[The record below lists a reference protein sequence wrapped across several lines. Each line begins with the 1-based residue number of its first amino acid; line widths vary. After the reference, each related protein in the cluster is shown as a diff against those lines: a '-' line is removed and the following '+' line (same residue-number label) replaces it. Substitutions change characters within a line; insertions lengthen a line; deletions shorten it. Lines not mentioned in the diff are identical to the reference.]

1 VKKDENKDTL
11 LPKSPGIRDAEET
24 ALKGTLKP
32 PDRWPD
38 ARIQRLVRVVY
49 RLRGTN
55 SNNNYGAC
63 QGQDDWRTLAAN
75 KGALLTE
82 AWPATLFD
90 DSARAYGVSNLNQR
104 LSSFPCTSP
113 YKSSLYVNTRLL
125 EDTRYT
131 ISKS

>member
-1 VKKDENKDTL
+1 VKKDENEDTL

-32 PDRWPD
+32 PERWPD

-55 SNNNYGAC
+55 SNNNYGAR

-75 KGALLTE
+75 KGALLSE
-82 AWPATLFD
+82 AWPATLFHY
-90 DSARAYGVSNLNQR
+90 SARARGVSNLNQR

-113 YKSSLYVNTRLL
+113 YKFCIHVDIDIL
-125 EDTRYT
+125 EDTRSIT
-131 ISKS
+131 SKS